1 MPPNT
6 TSFHRILDN
15 EGMHLLIPFAFA
27 SSEGCAQAFRQL
39 KLPALQAVLHRLTPQ
54 APDSGD
60 EFSLSPPHE
69 RSLAQAL
76 GLGGADGRLPW
87 AALQAGSTE
96 GAWAFVS
103 PCHWQI
109 GALHIAMHHAPLPQ
123 FSADESQALLAA
135 MQPYFAEDGI
145 TLRYEQ
151 PQRWLA
157 QGEIFRELAT
167 ASLDRVAGRQVDRWM
182 PDSAA
187 ASSLRRLQ
195 SEMQMLLYTHPI
207 SETRSQ
213 QGLLPVNSFW
223 LHGSGALAAL
233 PSPAAGSTP
242 PQAITTLR
250 EPALAEDWAAWT
262 QAWQALDAG
271 PVAALGAELAAGR
284 PAMLTLCGERQSQSW
299 VAQPQAFWQKIMNKI
314 RPQPL
319 SSLIEKL

>member
-1 MPPNT
+1 
-6 TSFHRILDN
+6 
-15 EGMHLLIPFAFA
+15 MHLLIPFAFA
-27 SSEGCAQAFRQL
+27 SSEGCAQAFHQL
-39 KLPALQAVLHRLTPQ
+39 KLPALQALLARLTPLT
-54 APDSGD
+54 PDRGD
-60 EFSLSPPHE
+60 EFSLTPPHE
-69 RSLAQAL
+69 RALAQAL
-76 GLGGADGRLPW
+76 GLNGADGRLPW
-87 AALQAGSTE
+87 AALQARSTE

-123 FSADESQALLAA
+123 FNADQSQAMLAA

-145 TLRYEQ
+145 TLSFEQ

-157 QGEIFRELAT
+157 QGEIFRNLAT

-207 SETRSQ
+207 NEARSQ

-233 PSPAAGSTP
+233 PSPPAGSTP
-242 PQAITTLR
+242 PQVATALR
-250 EPALAEDWAAWT
+250 EPALAEDWAAWA

-271 PVAALGAELAAGR
+271 AVTALHAELAAGR
-284 PAMLTLCGERQSQSW
+284 PARLTLCGERQAQSW
-299 VAQPQAFWQKIMNKI
+299 VVQPQPIWQKFMNKI

>member
-6 TSFHRILDN
+6 ASFHRILDN

-69 RSLAQAL
+69 RALAQAL

-123 FSADESQALLAA
+123 FSAEESQTLLAA

-151 PQRWLA
+151 AQRWLA

-167 ASLDRVAGRQVDRWM
+167 ASLDRVAGRRVDGWM
-182 PDSAA
+182 PEAA
-187 ASSLRRLQ
+187 RASSLRRLQ
-195 SEMQMLLYTHPI
+195 SEMQMLLYTHPVND
-207 SETRSQ
+207 SRNQ

-223 LHGSGALAAL
+223 LHGSGELPAL
-233 PSPAAGSTP
+233 PKLPAGTSP
-242 PQAITTLR
+242 PQVATDLR
-250 EPALAEDWAAWT
+250 EPALAEDWSSWA

-271 PVAALGAELAAGR
+271 AVAALGAELAAGR
-284 PAMLTLCGERQSQSW
+284 PAMLTLCGERQAQSW
-299 VAQPQAFWQKIMNKI
+299 VAQPQAFWQTIMNKI

>member
-1 MPPNT
+1 
-6 TSFHRILDN
+6 
-15 EGMHLLIPFAFA
+15 MHLLIPFAFA
-27 SSEGCAQAFRQL
+27 SSEGCAQAFHQL
-39 KLPALQAVLHRLTPQ
+39 KLPALQALLARLTPLP
-54 APDSGD
+54 PDSGD
-60 EFSLSPPHE
+60 EFSLTPPHE
-69 RSLAQAL
+69 RALAQTL
-76 GLGGADGRLPW
+76 GLNGADGRLPW
-87 AALQAGSTE
+87 AALQARSTE

-145 TLRYEQ
+145 TLSYEQ

-167 ASLDRVAGRQVDRWM
+167 ASLDRVAGRRVDGWM

-187 ASSLRRLQ
+187 ASGLRRLQ
-195 SEMQMLLYTHPI
+195 SEMQMLLYTHPVN
-207 SETRSQ
+207 EARSQ

-233 PSPAAGSTP
+233 PTAPTGSAP
-242 PQAITTLR
+242 PQVASALR
-250 EPALAEDWAAWT
+250 APALAEDWAAWA

-271 PVAALGAELAAGR
+271 ALTTLHAELAAGR
-284 PAMLTLCGERQSQSW
+284 PAQLTLCGERQSQSW
-299 VAQPQAFWQKIMNKI
+299 VVQPRTLWQKFMNKI

>member
-1 MPPNT
+1 
-6 TSFHRILDN
+6 
-15 EGMHLLIPFAFA
+15 MHLLIPFAFA

-54 APDSGD
+54 TPDSVD

-69 RSLAQAL
+69 RALAQAL
-76 GLGGADGRLPW
+76 GLSGADGRLPW
-87 AALQAGSTE
+87 AALQARSTE

-123 FSADESQALLAA
+123 FNSDESQTLLAA

-157 QGEIFRELAT
+157 QGEIFRELAS
-167 ASLDRVAGRQVDRWM
+167 ASLDRVAGRRVDGWM
-182 PDSAA
+182 PDSAT
-187 ASSLRRLQ
+187 ASGLRRLQ

-207 SETRSQ
+207 NEARSQ

-223 LHGSGALAAL
+223 LHGSGALKAL
-233 PSPAAGSTP
+233 PTPPAGSPP
-242 PQAITTLR
+242 PQVASALR
-250 EPALAEDWAAWT
+250 EPALAEDWADWA
-262 QAWQALDAG
+262 QAWLALDAG
-271 PVAALGAELAAGR
+271 AVTALQAELAAGR
-284 PAMLTLCGERQSQSW
+284 PARLTLCGERQAQSW
-299 VAQPQAFWQKIMNKI
+299 LSQPQSVWRQFMNKI

-319 SSLIEKL
+319 STLIEKL

>member
-1 MPPNT
+1 
-6 TSFHRILDN
+6 
-15 EGMHLLIPFAFA
+15 MHLLIPFAYA
-27 SSEGCAQAFRQL
+27 SSEGCAQAIRQL
-39 KLPALQAVLHRLTPQ
+39 KLPALQTLLARLTPQ
-54 APDSGD
+54 APDGGD
-60 EFSLSPPHE
+60 EFSLTPPHE
-69 RSLAQAL
+69 RALAQAL
-76 GLGGADGRLPW
+76 GLTRADGRLPW
-87 AALQAGSTE
+87 AALQARSTE

-109 GALHIAMHHAPLPQ
+109 GALHIAMHHGPLPE

-157 QGEIFRELAT
+157 QGEIFRDLPT
-167 ASLDRVAGRQVDRWM
+167 ASLDRVAGRRVDGWM

-187 ASSLRRLQ
+187 ASGLRRLQ
-195 SEMQMLLYTHPI
+195 SEMQMLLYTHPVNE
-207 SETRSQ
+207 SRSQ

-233 PSPAAGSTP
+233 PSPPAGSAP
-242 PQAITTLR
+242 PQVITTLR
-250 EPALAEDWAAWT
+250 EPVLAEDWASWA

-271 PVAALGAELAAGR
+271 PLAALHAELTAGR
-284 PAMLTLCGERQSQSW
+284 SARLTLCGERQAQSW
-299 VAQPQAFWQKIMNKI
+299 VLQPQPIWQKFMNKI
-314 RPQPL
+314 RPRPL

>member
-1 MPPNT
+1 
-6 TSFHRILDN
+6 
-15 EGMHLLIPFAFA
+15 MHLLIPFAFA

-39 KLPALQAVLHRLTPQ
+39 KLPALKALLHRLTPQ
-54 APDSGD
+54 TPDSGD
-60 EFSLSPPHE
+60 EFSLTPPHE
-69 RSLAQAL
+69 RALAQAL
-76 GLGGADGRLPW
+76 GLNGDDGRLPW

-145 TLRYEQ
+145 TLSYEQ

-167 ASLDRVAGRQVDRWM
+167 ASLDRVAGRRVDGWM

-187 ASSLRRLQ
+187 ASGLRRLQ

-207 SETRSQ
+207 SEARSQ
-213 QGLLPVNSFW
+213 RGLLPVNSFW
-223 LHGSGALAAL
+223 LHGSGAL
-233 PSPAAGSTP
+233 PTMPTQPAGTNP
-242 PQAITTLR
+242 PQVATDLR
-250 EPALAEDWAAWT
+250 EPALAEDWSSWA

-271 PVAALGAELAAGR
+271 PVAALGAELVAGR
-284 PAMLTLCGERQSQSW
+284 PARLTLCGERQAQSW

-319 SSLIEKL
+319 SSLIDKL

>member
-1 MPPNT
+1 MP
-6 TSFHRILDN
+6 DN
-15 EGMHLLIPFAFA
+15 AAMHLLIPFAFA
-27 SSEGCAQAFRQL
+27 SSEGCAQALRQL
-39 KLPALQAVLHRLTPQ
+39 RLPTLQALLARLTPQ
-54 APDSGD
+54 PPDGGD
-60 EFSLSPPHE
+60 EFSLTPPHE
-69 RSLAQAL
+69 RALAQAL
-76 GLGGADGRLPW
+76 GLSGADGRLPW
-87 AALQAGSTE
+87 AALKARSTE

-157 QGEIFRELAT
+157 QGEIFRDLAT
-167 ASLDRVAGRQVDRWM
+167 ASLDRVAGRRVDGWM
-182 PDSAA
+182 PDAPA

-195 SEMQMLLYTHPI
+195 SEMQMLLYHHPVN
-207 SETRSQ
+207 EARSQ

-223 LHGSGALAAL
+223 LHGSGALANL
-233 PSPAAGSTP
+233 PAEAAGSATP
-242 PQAITTLR
+242 QVDNSLR
-250 EPALAEDWAAWT
+250 APALAEDWAGWA

-271 PVAALGAELAAGR
+271 ALTALHAELWAGR
-284 PAMLTLCGERQSQSW
+284 PARLTLCGERQAQSW
-299 VAQPQAFWQKIMNKI
+299 VDQPQAIWQKLLNKI

>member
-1 MPPNT
+1 MP
-6 TSFHRILDN
+6 DN
-15 EGMHLLIPFAFA
+15 AGMHLLIPFAFA

-39 KLPALQAVLHRLTPQ
+39 QLPALQAVLTRLTPQ
-54 APDSGD
+54 APDRGD

-69 RSLAQAL
+69 RALAQAL
-76 GLGGADGRLPW
+76 GLTGADGCLPW

-109 GALHIAMHHAPLPQ
+109 GALHIAMHHGPLPE
-123 FSADESQALLAA
+123 FSADASQTLMAA

-157 QGEIFRELAT
+157 QGEIFRALAS
-167 ASLDRVAGRQVDRWM
+167 ASLDRVAGRRVDGWM

-187 ASSLRRLQ
+187 ASGLRRLQ
-195 SEMQMLLYTHPI
+195 SEMQMLLYTDPVN
-207 SETRSQ
+207 EARSH

-233 PSPAAGSTP
+233 PSPPAGSPP
-242 PQAITTLR
+242 PQVINTLR
-250 EPALAEDWAAWT
+250 EPALAEDWASWA
-262 QAWQALDAG
+262 QAWHALDAG
-271 PVAALGAELAAGR
+271 PLATLHAELTAGR
-284 PAMLTLCGERQSQSW
+284 PVRLTLCGERQAQSW
-299 VAQPQAFWQKIMNKI
+299 LVQPQPIWQKFMNKI

>member
-6 TSFHRILDN
+6 ARFHRILDN
-15 EGMHLLIPFAFA
+15 AAMHLLIPFAFA

-39 KLPALQAVLHRLTPQ
+39 KLPALQALLHRLTPQ
-54 APDSGD
+54 NPDSGD
-60 EFSLSPPHE
+60 EFSLTPPHE
-69 RSLAQAL
+69 RALAQAL
-76 GLGGADGRLPW
+76 GLNGDDGRLPW
-87 AALQAGSTE
+87 AALQARSTE

-151 PQRWLA
+151 AQRWLA

-167 ASLDRVAGRQVDRWM
+167 ASLDRVAGRRVDGWM
-182 PDSAA
+182 PEAA
-187 ASSLRRLQ
+187 RASSLRRLQ
-195 SEMQMLLYTHPI
+195 SEMQMLLYTHPVND
-207 SETRSQ
+207 SRNQ

-223 LHGSGALAAL
+223 LHGSGELPAL
-233 PSPAAGSTP
+233 PKLPAGTSP
-242 PQAITTLR
+242 PQVATDLR
-250 EPALAEDWAAWT
+250 EPALAEDWSSWA

-271 PVAALGAELAAGR
+271 AVAALGAELAAGR
-284 PAMLTLCGERQSQSW
+284 PAMLTLCGERQAQSW
-299 VAQPQAFWQKIMNKI
+299 VAQPQAFWQTIMNKI

>member
-1 MPPNT
+1 
-6 TSFHRILDN
+6 
-15 EGMHLLIPFAFA
+15 MHLLIPFAFA

-54 APDSGD
+54 TPDSVD

-69 RSLAQAL
+69 RALAQAL
-76 GLGGADGRLPW
+76 GLSGADGRLPW
-87 AALQAGSTE
+87 AALQARSTE

-123 FSADESQALLAA
+123 FNSDESQTLLAA

-157 QGEIFRELAT
+157 QGEIFRELAS
-167 ASLDRVAGRQVDRWM
+167 ASLDRVAGRRVDGWM
-182 PDSAA
+182 PDSAT
-187 ASSLRRLQ
+187 ASGLRRLQ

-207 SETRSQ
+207 NEARSQ

-223 LHGSGALAAL
+223 LHGSGALTAL
-233 PSPAAGSTP
+233 PTPPAGSPP
-242 PQAITTLR
+242 PQVASALR
-250 EPALAEDWAAWT
+250 EPALAEDWAAWA
-262 QAWQALDAG
+262 QAWLALDAG
-271 PVAALGAELAAGR
+271 AVTALQAELAAGS
-284 PAMLTLCGERQSQSW
+284 PARLTLCGERQAQSW
-299 VAQPQAFWQKIMNKI
+299 LSQPQSVWRQFMNKI

-319 SSLIEKL
+319 STLIEQL